1 MLLRAVLV
9 WCLASWSGLCTAQ
22 DLIPAEKL
30 PGGVLLVVKDLG
42 GAAGP
47 DSPIFLASN
56 LVGWNPADPTMKLD
70 GRSDL
75 RWQIMLPMST
85 RDQRLAFKFTRGA
98 WERTEC
104 NPDFSGID
112 NRLLPMVDPSTIDP
126 DKPYIVEF
134 EIPAWDDQSPAAH
147 ATLEA
152 NDPTKGIEVA
162 GGSIVK
168 LEFAGG
174 GGSMRGVARE
184 MLIWLPPG
192 YHDTA
197 NAQRAYPVLYMHD
210 GQNLFEK
217 GPGIAGDWFIDE
229 TAVELIGKGM
239 VAPFIVV
246 GIPHAGS
253 SRASEYLMIDV
264 TDGTDGFM
272 PDADRYLEVLAD
284 QIVPRVESAVRADA
298 RRESRIV
305 GGASLG
311 GLIALYAA
319 YERPEVFGSVIALSP
334 SIRLR
339 GQTIWT
345 QVLERPSQ
353 WPQRVFLGAGGH
365 EAGDDDEAS
374 KAYVDEL
381 RSLAGVLEA
390 NDVDTEL
397 MIDPDAEHNEE
408 AWAAR
413 FGEAVRFLLGH

>member
-1 MLLRAVLV
+1 MLLRVVLV
-9 WCLASWSGLCTAQ
+9 WCLAFWSGVCAAQ

-56 LVGWNPADPTMKLD
+56 LVGWNPADPTMKLE

-75 RWQIMLPMST
+75 RWQILLPQST

-104 NPDFSGID
+104 NKDFSGID

-126 DKPYIVEF
+126 DKPYVIEF

-147 ATLEA
+147 AELEA

-162 GGSIVK
+162 GGSLVK

-192 YHDTA
+192 YNDTA
-197 NAQRAYPVLYMHD
+197 NATRTYPVLYLHD

-217 GPGIAGDWFIDE
+217 GPGISGDWLVDE
-229 TAVELIGKGM
+229 TAVELIGQGM
-239 VAPFIVV
+239 VKPFIVV
-246 GIPHAGS
+246 GIPHAGA
-253 SRASEYLMIDV
+253 SRASEYLMTEAIDGV
-264 TDGTDGFM
+264 V
-272 PDADRYLEVLAD
+272 PDADRYLGVLAD
-284 QIVPRVESAVRADA
+284 QIVPRVESALRADP

-305 GGASLG
+305 GGSSLG

-319 YERPEVFGSVIALSP
+319 YQRPEVFGSVLAESP

-339 GQTIWT
+339 GKNIWT
-345 QVLERPSQ
+345 QVLQRPKR
-353 WPQRVFLGAGGH
+353 WPDRVFIAGGGH
-365 EAGDDDEAS
+365 EAGDNEQANR
-374 KAYVDEL
+374 AYVAEL
-381 RSLAGVLEA
+381 RSFAGVLEA
-390 NDVDTEL
+390 NGVDTKL
-397 MIDPDAEHNEE
+397 VIDPNAEHNER
-408 AWAAR
+408 AWASR
-413 FGEAVRFLLGH
+413 FDDAVRFLLGQ